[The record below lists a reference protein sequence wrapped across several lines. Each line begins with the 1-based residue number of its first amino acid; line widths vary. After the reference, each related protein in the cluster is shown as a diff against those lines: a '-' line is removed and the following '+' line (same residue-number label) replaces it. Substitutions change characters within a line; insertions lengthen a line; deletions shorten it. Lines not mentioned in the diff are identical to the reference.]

1 MNLIDA
7 FPAAIWPL
15 INILLLVALALYSW
29 PRRRL
34 PGVLPFSAALFLAAL
49 WATGS
54 LMEYISIDPNVK
66 KFWIQFQAAW
76 QLPAATGITCFI
88 LDYVWPGRFVT
99 RRVVA
104 LLSIPSLFFFI
115 LIFTNDYHHW
125 IWRDIILNGRPN
137 PVLGPGGWIGI
148 AVGYT
153 FVIVDFIVFAWLFL
167 QSPQHRGFVLIML
180 AGQLSL
186 RTLYLLERAN
196 VLLLEVPRD
205 VYGIAVA
212 FVMYAFALFR
222 YQVLDPVP
230 FARQMATAQMRDGML
245 VLDNEGRLAS
255 LNRAAEAI
263 LGEKAKNTIRKPVQL
278 LLPAYP
284 FDQSP
289 EMEGEIEITLGTEKV
304 RQYTLAVSLLKDWR
318 RLPVGRLLLL
328 HDVTAQKQ
336 AQAQLLKQQQ
346 TLATLH
352 ERERLARELH
362 DSIGQV
368 LGYASLQLE
377 AACRLMNKGQVDEA
391 SSQLGRMA
399 VVLQDAHADVRTH
412 ILDLQAAPA
421 PQQPYFDALRHYLK
435 GFTNNQGIQALLSV
449 ADDLDEDYFSPDDR
463 MQIFRILQEALSNA
477 RKHGKARCVE
487 VSFKREDHLVHLSVQ
502 DDGAGFDTD
511 QFSRAT
517 ENHFGLRFM
526 RERAEELGGSL
537 AVISQPGQGTRVVLE
552 IPERENN

>member
-1 MNLIDA
+1 MNLINA
-7 FPAAIWPL
+7 FPAAIWP
-15 INILLLVALALYSW
+15 IITILLLVALALYSW
-29 PRRRL
+29 PRRKL

-54 LMEYISIDPNVK
+54 LMEYISIDPDVK

-125 IWRDIILNGRPN
+125 IWRDLIFNGRPS

-153 FVIVDFIVFAWLFL
+153 LVIVDFIVFAWLFL
-167 QSPQHRGFVLIML
+167 KSPQHRGFVLIML

-196 VLLLEVPRD
+196 VLLPEIPRD
-205 VYGIAVA
+205 VYGIAAA

-263 LGEKAKNTIRKPVQL
+263 LGEKAKNAKRKPIQL

-336 AQAQLLKQQQ
+336 AQVQLLEQQRA
-346 TLATLH
+346 LATLH

-368 LGYASLQLE
+368 LGYASLQVE
-377 AACRLMNKGQVDEA
+377 AACRLMKKGQVDEA

-421 PQQPYFDALRHYLK
+421 PHQPYFDALRHYLI
-435 GFTNNQGIQALLSV
+435 GFTNNQGIQVLLSV
-449 ADDLDEDYFSPDDR
+449 DDSLDEDHFSPDDR

-487 VSFKREDHLVHLSVQ
+487 VSFTREDHLVRLSVQ

-537 AVISQPGQGTRVVLE
+537 SVISQSGQGTRVVLE
-552 IPERENN
+552 IPEREKN

>member
-1 MNLIDA
+1 
-7 FPAAIWPL
+7 
-15 INILLLVALALYSW
+15 
-29 PRRRL
+29 
-34 PGVLPFSAALFLAAL
+34 
-49 WATGS
+49 
-54 LMEYISIDPNVK
+54 
-66 KFWIQFQAAW
+66 
-76 QLPAATGITCFI
+76 
-88 LDYVWPGRFVT
+88 
-99 RRVVA
+99 
-104 LLSIPSLFFFI
+104 
-115 LIFTNDYHHW
+115 
-125 IWRDIILNGRPN
+125 
-137 PVLGPGGWIGI
+137 
-148 AVGYT
+148 
-153 FVIVDFIVFAWLFL
+153 VIVDFIVFAWLFL
-167 QSPQHRGFVLIML
+167 KSPQHRGFVLIML
-180 AGQLSL
+180 AGQLSM

-196 VLLLEVPRD
+196 LLLPDIPRD
-205 VYGIAVA
+205 VYGIAAA

-255 LNRAAEAI
+255 LNRAAEVI
-263 LGEKAKNTIRKPVQL
+263 LGEKAKNATGKPVQL

-284 FDQSP
+284 YEQSP
-289 EMEGEIEITLGTEKV
+289 EMEGEIEIAMGTEKM
-304 RQYTLAVSLLKDWR
+304 RQYTLAVSLLQDWR

-368 LGYASLQLE
+368 LGYASLQVE
-377 AACRLMNKGQVDEA
+377 AACRLMKKGQVDEA
-391 SSQLGRMA
+391 GSQLGRMA

-435 GFTNNQGIQALLSV
+435 GFTQNQGIQAVLFV
-449 ADDLDEDYFSPDDR
+449 DESLNEDRFPPDDR

-487 VSFKREDHLVHLSVQ
+487 VTFTREDHLLRLSIQ
-502 DDGAGFDTD
+502 DDGAGFDPA
-511 QFSRAT
+511 QLSLAS

-526 RERAEELGGSL
+526 HERAQELGGSL
-537 AVISQPGQGTRVVLE
+537 AVISQPGQGTRVSLE
-552 IPERENN
+552 IPEREKN